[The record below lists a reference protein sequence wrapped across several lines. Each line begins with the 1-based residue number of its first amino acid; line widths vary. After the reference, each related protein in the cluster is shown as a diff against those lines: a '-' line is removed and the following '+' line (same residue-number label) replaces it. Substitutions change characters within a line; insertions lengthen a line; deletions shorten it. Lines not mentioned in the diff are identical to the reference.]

1 MHNRAA
7 IYQPGVTGKQV
18 AFLSP
23 PFTWPLRI
31 PKLITVAAVNEA
43 TIPIARENDPFENAS
58 SESSYYGILNI
69 LYYLKAKYTRIHFRY
84 SGYVYIAH
92 CEQIDQ
98 HEVLLTAH
106 GFQETQER
114 RAVLQFEAYNRYYM
128 SQVLVLRTNENGIYI
143 QFPAQ
148 LLFLQRRRH
157 IRLRFDDLFMRFT
170 ILYSPIGHTR
180 LDEKNLESRFPYVMQ
195 EIARE
200 DVSLQTMYRM
210 LVSEIQ
216 AISGDFEIVFFSA
229 RDEEQLS
236 LAEKIVK
243 EQGRSFYIEDTM
255 RVLSYTSPHS
265 HVNLTNL
272 SGIFEERAAKEGDAV
287 ALRFVEEIR
296 KADARNFIV
305 SYLMSP
311 LSLFSEIKGYVRVET
326 NQFDKKYI
334 NAAQAVDLHRLMEL
348 FSYAMSKA
356 RIRSS
361 HFDPSSVETRV
372 VNISLSGLLLEFSDE
387 AIFRYLMQHRRI
399 KMLIP
404 VMGDDLELF
413 GEIVRFTQRGGFYY
427 LGVLFFKSKPGDMIR
442 LEKFIHENM
451 QFQFL

>member
-1 MHNRAA
+1 MPDKFFFCRSFYLHPANTENRR
-7 IYQPGVTGKQV
+7 V
-18 AFLSP
+18 AELASP
-23 PFTWPLRI
+23 L
-31 PKLITVAAVNEA
+31 
-43 TIPIARENDPFENAS
+43 PIQREIDPFEDAHA
-58 SESSYYGILNI
+58 EDSYYGILNI

-98 HEVLLTAH
+98 YEVLLTAH

-128 SQVLVLRTNENGIYI
+128 SQVMVLRTNENGIYI
-143 QFPAQ
+143 QFPNE
-148 LLFLQRRRH
+148 LLYLQRRRH

-195 EIARE
+195 EVARE

-216 AISGDFEIVFFSA
+216 SISSDFEIVFFA
-229 RDEEQLS
+229 NRKDEELTQ
-236 LAEKIVK
+236 AEKIVRDYGK
-243 EQGRSFYIEDTM
+243 TFYIEDTM
-255 RVLSYTSPHS
+255 RVLSYTSPHQ
-265 HVNLTNL
+265 HVSLVNM
-272 SGIFEERAAKEGDAV
+272 SGVFEARSAAEGDTA
-287 ALRFVEEIR
+287 ALKYIEEIR

-311 LSLFSEIKGYVRVET
+311 VTLFGAMQGYVRVET

-334 NAAQAVDLHRLMEL
+334 NPTQAVDLHRLMEL
-348 FSYAMSKA
+348 FSYAMSKT

-404 VMGDDLELF
+404 VMGDDLELY
-413 GEIVRFTQRGGFYY
+413 GEIVRFSQRGGFYY

-442 LEKFIHENM
+442 LERFIHENM

>member
-1 MHNRAA
+1 MVAGRMSRFAGQVFFRALLLAPWKNRK
-7 IYQPGVTGKQV
+7 YNV
-18 AFLSP
+18 AELTHSP
-23 PFTWPLRI
+23 P
-31 PKLITVAAVNEA
+31 
-43 TIPIARENDPFENAS
+43 PIQREIDPFEDAHA
-58 SESSYYGILNI
+58 EDSYYGILNI

-98 HEVLLTAH
+98 YEVLLTAH

-128 SQVLVLRTNENGIYI
+128 SQVMVLRTNENGIYI
-143 QFPAQ
+143 QFPNE
-148 LLFLQRRRH
+148 LLYLQRRRH

-195 EIARE
+195 EVARE

-216 AISGDFEIVFFSA
+216 SISSDFEIVFFA
-229 RDEEQLS
+229 NRKDEELTQ
-236 LAEKIVK
+236 AEKIVRDYGK
-243 EQGRSFYIEDTM
+243 TFYIEDTM
-255 RVLSYTSPHS
+255 RVLSYTSPHQ
-265 HVNLTNL
+265 HVNLVNM
-272 SGIFEERAAKEGDAV
+272 SGVFEARSAAEGDTA
-287 ALRFVEEIR
+287 ALKYIEEMR

-311 LSLFSEIKGYVRVET
+311 VTLFGAMQGYVRVET

-334 NAAQAVDLHRLMEL
+334 NPTQAVDLHRLMEL
-348 FSYAMSKA
+348 FSYAMSKT

-413 GEIVRFTQRGGFYY
+413 GEIVRFSQRGGFYY

-442 LEKFIHENM
+442 LERFIHENM

>member
-1 MHNRAA
+1 M
-7 IYQPGVTGKQV
+7 TM
-18 AFLSP
+18 
-23 PFTWPLRI
+23 
-31 PKLITVAAVNEA
+31 AVPTREA
-43 TIPIARENDPFENAS
+43 NPFESAS
-58 SESSYYGILNI
+58 TEDSYYGILNI

-98 HEVLLTAH
+98 YEVLLTAH
-106 GFQETQER
+106 GFQETQDR
-114 RAVLQFEAYNRYYM
+114 RAVIQFEAYNRYYM
-128 SQVLVLRTNENGIYI
+128 AQVMVLRTNENGIYI
-143 QFPAQ
+143 QFPTE
-148 LLFLQRRRH
+148 LSFLQRRRH

-170 ILYSPIGHTR
+170 ILYSPIGHSR

-195 EIARE
+195 EVARE

-216 AISGDFEIVFFSA
+216 AISSDFDIVFYA
-229 RDEEQLS
+229 NRNEGELS
-236 LAEKIVK
+236 LPEQIVREEMK
-243 EQGRSFYIEDTM
+243 SFYIEDTM
-255 RVLSYTSPHS
+255 RVLSYTSPMADPNL
-265 HVNLTNL
+265 VNL
-272 SGIFEERAAKEGDAV
+272 SSVFEKRSAEEGDTS
-287 ALRFVEEIR
+287 ALKFIEAIR
-296 KADARNFIV
+296 KDDARKFIV
-305 SYLMSP
+305 SYMLSP
-311 LSLFSEIKGYVRVET
+311 VTLFGVIQGFVRVET

-334 NAAQAVDLHRLMEL
+334 NPQQAQDLHRLMEL
-348 FSYAMSKA
+348 FSYALSKT

-387 AIFRYLMQHRRI
+387 AIFKYLRQHRRI

-404 VMGDDLELF
+404 VMGDDLELY
-413 GEIVRFTQRGGFYY
+413 GEIVRFSERNGFYY
-427 LGVLFFKSKPGDMIR
+427 LGVLFFKSKPGDMVR

>member
-1 MHNRAA
+1 MAELGTK
-7 IYQPGVTGKQV
+7 PV
-18 AFLSP
+18 
-23 PFTWPLRI
+23 PLTRDH
-31 PKLITVAAVNEA
+31 
-43 TIPIARENDPFENAS
+43 DPFEDAQAEKS
-58 SESSYYGILNI
+58 FYGILNI

-92 CEQIDQ
+92 CEQIGQ
-98 HEVLLTAH
+98 NEVLLTAH

-128 SQVLVLRTNENGIYI
+128 SHVYVTRTNENGIYI
-143 QFPAQ
+143 QFPQ
-148 LLFLQRRRH
+148 ELLFLQRRRH

-216 AISGDFEIVFFSA
+216 AISNDFEIVFFSK
-229 RDEEQLS
+229 RKPEDLTLPER
-236 LAEKIVK
+236 IVQS
-243 EQGRSFYIEDTM
+243 EGRSFYIEDTM
-255 RVLSYTSPHS
+255 RVMSYTSPHA
-265 HVNLTNL
+265 HINLTNM
-272 SGIFEERAAKEGDAV
+272 SAMFEERVAKEGDAA
-287 ALRFVEEIR
+287 ALKFIEEMR
-296 KADARNFIV
+296 KADARKFIV

-311 LSLFSEIKGYVRVET
+311 LTLFGEMQGYVRVET

-334 NAAQAVDLHRLMEL
+334 NPMQAVDLHRLMEL

-356 RIRSS
+356 RIRTS

-387 AIFRYLMQHRRI
+387 AIFRYLMQHRRV

-404 VMGDDLELF
+404 VMGDDLELY
-413 GEIVRFTQRGGFYY
+413 GEIVRFSQRGGFYY

-442 LEKFIHENM
+442 LERFIHENM

>member
-1 MHNRAA
+1 MA
-7 IYQPGVTGKQV
+7 VV
-18 AFLSP
+18 SD
-23 PFTWPLRI
+23 I
-31 PKLITVAAVNEA
+31 PVSVQ
-43 TIPIARENDPFENAS
+43 RENDPFENAQR
-58 SESSYYGILNI
+58 EKSYYGILNI
-69 LYYLKAKYTRIHFRY
+69 LYYLKAKYTRVHFRY

-92 CEQIDQ
+92 CEQID
-98 HEVLLTAH
+98 HNEVLLTAH
-106 GFQETQER
+106 GFQETQDR

-128 SQVLVLRTNENGIYI
+128 SHVLVMRTNENGIYI
-143 QFPAQ
+143 QFPQ
-148 LLFLQRRRH
+148 ELLYLQRRRH

-170 ILYSPIGHTR
+170 IMYSPIGHTR

-216 AISGDFEIVFFSA
+216 AISTDFEIVFYSN
-229 RDEEQLS
+229 RKEEELS
-236 LAEKIVK
+236 LPEKIVRS
-243 EQGRSFYIEDTM
+243 EGRSFYVEDTM
-255 RVLSYTSPHS
+255 RVMSYTSPHP
-265 HVNLTNL
+265 HVNLTNM
-272 SGIFEERAAKEGDAV
+272 SAMFEARAASEGDAS
-287 ALRFVEEIR
+287 ALRFIEEMR
-296 KADARNFIV
+296 KADARKFIV
-305 SYLMSP
+305 SYLICP
-311 LSLFSEIKGYVRVET
+311 LTLFGEIQGYVRVET

-334 NAAQAVDLHRLMEL
+334 NSAQAVDLHRLMEL

-442 LEKFIHENM
+442 LERFIHENM

>member
-1 MHNRAA
+1 MELYRPGLLTSG
-7 IYQPGVTGKQV
+7 PGV
-18 AFLSP
+18 
-23 PFTWPLRI
+23 
-31 PKLITVAAVNEA
+31 PKIVTVAQVVQKPFPAS
-43 TIPIARENDPFENAS
+43 RESDPFEHAQ

-92 CEQIDQ
+92 CESIGQQ
-98 HEVLLTAH
+98 EVLLVAH

-114 RAVLQFEAYNRYYM
+114 RAVVQFEAYNRYYM
-128 SQVLVLRTNENGIYI
+128 SHVLVQRTNENGIYI
-143 QFPAQ
+143 QFPQQ
-148 LLFLQRRRH
+148 LLYLQRRRH

-210 LVSEIQ
+210 LVSEVQ
-216 AISGDFEIVFFSA
+216 AISKDFDIVFFA
-229 RDEEQLS
+229 QRPAEELTP
-236 LAEKIVK
+236 AEKILLHT
-243 EQGRSFYIEDTM
+243 GNTFYIEDTM
-255 RVLSYTSPHS
+255 RVISYTVPHS
-265 HVNLTNL
+265 HPNL
-272 SGIFEERAAKEGDAV
+272 SNLSSVFEERAAAEGETA
-287 ALRFVEEIR
+287 ALRYIEEIR
-296 KADARNFIV
+296 RSDAREFIV
-305 SYLMSP
+305 SYLLSP
-311 LSLFSEIKGYVRVET
+311 VSLFGEIIGYVRIET

-334 NAAQAVDLHRLMEL
+334 NHQQAVDMHRLMEL
-348 FSYAMSKA
+348 FSYAMSKI
-356 RIRSS
+356 RIRKS

-372 VNISLSGLLLEFSDE
+372 VNISLSGLLLEFSDP
-387 AIFRYLMQHRRI
+387 AIFRYLKQHRRV

-404 VMGDDLELF
+404 VMGDDLELY
-413 GEIVRFTQRGGFYY
+413 GEIVRFAERNGFYY

>member
-1 MHNRAA
+1 MQCPRPAA
-7 IYQPGVTGKQV
+7 FYS
-18 AFLSP
+18 A
-23 PFTWPLRI
+23 PFTWRPRN
-31 PKLITVAAVNEA
+31 PKLNTVAAPSELPLS
-43 TIPIARENDPFENAS
+43 ISRENNPFENAH
-58 SESSYYGILNI
+58 SEDSYYGILNI

-84 SGYVYIAH
+84 AGYVYIAH

-98 HEVLLTAH
+98 YEVLLTAH
-106 GFQETQER
+106 GFQETQDR
-114 RAVLQFEAYNRYYM
+114 RAILQFEAYNRYYM
-128 SQVLVLRTNENGIYI
+128 SHVLVMRTNENGIYI
-143 QFPAQ
+143 QFPTE
-148 LLFLQRRRH
+148 LLFLQRRTH
-157 IRLRFDDLFMRFT
+157 VRLRFDDLFMRFT

-216 AISGDFEIVFFSA
+216 AISTDFEIVFFSS
-229 RDEEQLS
+229 RKEDDLT
-236 LAEKIVK
+236 LPEKIVRS
-243 EQGRSFYIEDTM
+243 EGRSFYVEDTM
-255 RVLSYTSPHS
+255 RILSYTSPHA
-265 HVNLTNL
+265 HMNLTNM
-272 SGIFEERAAKEGDAV
+272 SGEFEKRAVKDGDAH
-287 ALRFVEEIR
+287 ALKFIEEMR
-296 KADARNFIV
+296 RSDARNFIV

-311 LSLFSEIKGYVRVET
+311 LTLFGEMQGYVRVET

-334 NAAQAVDLHRLMEL
+334 NPAQAVDLHRLMEL

-356 RIRSS
+356 RIRTS
-361 HFDPSSVETRV
+361 HFDPNSVETRV

-387 AIFRYLMQHRRI
+387 AIFRYLMQHRRV

-413 GEIVRFTQRGGFYY
+413 GEIVRFSQRGGFYY

-442 LEKFIHENM
+442 LERFIHENM

>member
-1 MHNRAA
+1 LGWQKPKMNLVAVA
-7 IYQPGVTGKQV
+7 TQSLPGFARDLD
-18 AFLSP
+18 AFEHAN
-23 PFTWPLRI
+23 T
-31 PKLITVAAVNEA
+31 
-43 TIPIARENDPFENAS
+43 EN
-58 SESSYYGILNI
+58 SYFGILNI

-98 HEVLLTAH
+98 NEVLLTAH

-114 RAVLQFEAYNRYYM
+114 RAILQFEAYNRYYM
-128 SQVLVLRTNENGIYI
+128 SQVMILRTNENGIYI
-143 QFPAQ
+143 QFPQQ
-148 LLFLQRRRH
+148 LSFLQRRRH

-216 AISGDFEIVFFSA
+216 SISSDFEIVFFKN
-229 RDEEQLS
+229 RDRATWSE
-236 LAEKIVK
+236 AERVVHDQAKTFFV
-243 EQGRSFYIEDTM
+243 EDTM
-255 RVLSYTSPHS
+255 RVLSYTSPHAHPS
-265 HVNLTNL
+265 LTNL
-272 SGIFEERAAKEGDAV
+272 SGLFETRAAEEGETG
-287 ALRFVEEIR
+287 ALKYIEGIR
-296 KADARNFIV
+296 RADARDFVV
-305 SYLMSP
+305 SYLLSP
-311 LSLFSEIKGYVRVET
+311 LTLFGEMQGYVRIET
-326 NQFDKKYI
+326 NQFDKRYI
-334 NAAQAVDLHRLMEL
+334 NSMQAVDMHRLMEL

-387 AIFRYLMQHRRI
+387 AIFKYLMQHRRI

-404 VMGDDLELF
+404 VLGDDLELF
-413 GEIVRFTQRGGFYY
+413 GEIVRFSQRGGFYY

>member
-1 MHNRAA
+1 MA
-7 IYQPGVTGKQV
+7 V
-18 AFLSP
+18 AL
-23 PFTWPLRI
+23 
-31 PKLITVAAVNEA
+31 A
-43 TIPIARENDPFENAS
+43 TEVEQHTSREVDPFESAQA
-58 SESSYYGILNI
+58 ETSYYGILNI
-69 LYYLKAKYTRIHFRY
+69 FYYLKAKYVRIHFRY

-98 HEVLLTAH
+98 YEILLSAH

-128 SQVLVLRTNENGIYI
+128 SQVMVLRTNENGIYI
-143 QFPAQ
+143 QFPHE
-148 LLFLQRRRH
+148 LLYLQRRRH

-170 ILYSPIGHTR
+170 ILYSPIGQSR

-195 EIARE
+195 EITRE

-210 LVSEIQ
+210 LISEIQ
-216 AISGDFEIVFFSA
+216 AISGDFEIVFFSR
-229 RDEEQLS
+229 RDE
-236 LAEKIVK
+236 AELTEAERLVRD
-243 EQGRSFYIEDTM
+243 QRQSFYVEDTM
-255 RVLSYTSPHS
+255 RILSYTSPHV
-265 HVNLTNL
+265 HPALANL
-272 SGIFEERAAKEGDAV
+272 SGVYEVRAADEGETQ
-287 ALRFVEEIR
+287 ALKYIEAIR
-296 KADARNFIV
+296 KSDARNFIV

-311 LSLFSEIKGYVRVET
+311 LTLFGEIQGYVRVET

-334 NAAQAVDLHRLMEL
+334 NPAQAVDLHRLTEL
-348 FSYAMSKA
+348 FSYAMSKV

-372 VNISLSGLLLEFSDE
+372 VNISLSGLLLEFSDP

-404 VMGDDLELF
+404 VMGEDLELY
-413 GEIVRFTQRGGFYY
+413 GEIVRFSQRGGFYY

-442 LEKFIHENM
+442 LERFIHENM

>member
-1 MHNRAA
+1 M
-7 IYQPGVTGKQV
+7 
-18 AFLSP
+18 
-23 PFTWPLRI
+23 
-31 PKLITVAAVNEA
+31 AVVSD
-43 TIPIARENDPFENAS
+43 IPISVQRENDPFENAQR
-58 SESSYYGILNI
+58 EKSYYGILNI
-69 LYYLKAKYTRIHFRY
+69 LYYLKAKYTRVHFRY

-98 HEVLLTAH
+98 NEVLLTAH
-106 GFQETQER
+106 GFQETQDR

-128 SQVLVLRTNENGIYI
+128 SHVLVLRTNENGIYI
-143 QFPAQ
+143 QFPQ
-148 LLFLQRRRH
+148 ELLYLQRRRH

-170 ILYSPIGHTR
+170 IMYSPIGHTR

-216 AISGDFEIVFFSA
+216 AISTDFEIVFFS
-229 RDEEQLS
+229 RKKEEELS
-236 LAEKIVK
+236 LPEKIVRSEK
-243 EQGRSFYIEDTM
+243 RSFYIEDTM
-255 RVLSYTSPHS
+255 RVLSYTSPHAQM
-265 HVNLTNL
+265 NLTNM
-272 SGIFEERAAKEGDAV
+272 STMFEARAAAEGDAS
-287 ALRFVEEIR
+287 ALRFIEEMR
-296 KADARNFIV
+296 KADARQFIV
-305 SYLMSP
+305 SYLLCP
-311 LSLFSEIKGYVRVET
+311 LSLFGEIQGYVRVET

-334 NAAQAVDLHRLMEL
+334 NSAQAVDLHRLMEL

-413 GEIVRFTQRGGFYY
+413 GEIVRFSQRGGFYY

-442 LEKFIHENM
+442 LERFIHENM

>member
-1 MHNRAA
+1 M
-7 IYQPGVTGKQV
+7 
-18 AFLSP
+18 
-23 PFTWPLRI
+23 
-31 PKLITVAAVNEA
+31 AVVSD
-43 TIPIARENDPFENAS
+43 IPISVQRENDPFENAQR
-58 SESSYYGILNI
+58 EKSYYGILNI
-69 LYYLKAKYTRIHFRY
+69 LYYLKAKYTRVHFRY

-98 HEVLLTAH
+98 NEVLLTAH
-106 GFQETQER
+106 GFQETQDR

-128 SQVLVLRTNENGIYI
+128 SHVLVLRTNENGIYI
-143 QFPAQ
+143 QFPQ
-148 LLFLQRRRH
+148 ELLFLQRRRH

-170 ILYSPIGHTR
+170 IMYSPIGHTR

-216 AISGDFEIVFFSA
+216 AISTDFEIVFFS
-229 RDEEQLS
+229 RKKEEELS
-236 LAEKIVK
+236 LPEKIVRSEK
-243 EQGRSFYIEDTM
+243 RSFYIEDTM
-255 RVLSYTSPHS
+255 RVLSYTSPHAQM
-265 HVNLTNL
+265 NLTNM
-272 SGIFEERAAKEGDAV
+272 STMFEARAASEGDAS
-287 ALRFVEEIR
+287 ALRFIEEMR
-296 KADARNFIV
+296 KADARQFIV
-305 SYLMSP
+305 SYLLSP
-311 LSLFSEIKGYVRVET
+311 LSLFGEIQGYVRVET

-334 NAAQAVDLHRLMEL
+334 NSAQAVDLHRLMEL

-442 LEKFIHENM
+442 LERFIHENM

>member
-1 MHNRAA
+1 M
-7 IYQPGVTGKQV
+7 QV
-18 AFLSP
+18 ASLADQPTLPS
-23 PFTWPLRI
+23 RDS
-31 PKLITVAAVNEA
+31 
-43 TIPIARENDPFENAS
+43 DPFAQAQTEN
-58 SESSYYGILNI
+58 SYYGILNI

-92 CEQIDQ
+92 CENIGPQ
-98 HEVLLTAH
+98 EVLLVAH

-128 SQVLVLRTNENGIYI
+128 SHVQILRTNENGIFI
-143 QFPAQ
+143 QFPQQ

-170 ILYSPIGHTR
+170 ILYSPIGHSR

-216 AISGDFEIVFFSA
+216 AISSDFTIVFFA
-229 RDEEQLS
+229 NRPETELS
-236 LAEKIVK
+236 HAEKIV
-243 EQGRSFYIEDTM
+243 RDTNTSFYIEDTM
-255 RVLSYTSPHS
+255 RVISYTSPHS
-265 HVNLTNL
+265 HPILSNL
-272 SGIFEERAAKEGDAV
+272 SSVFEKLSASEGETA
-287 ALRFVEEIR
+287 ALRYIEDIR
-296 KADARNFIV
+296 RADARQFIV

-311 LSLFSEIKGYVRVET
+311 LTLFGKILGYVRIET

-334 NAAQAVDLHRLMEL
+334 NPQQAIDMHRLMEL
-348 FSYAMSKA
+348 FSYALSKV
-356 RIRSS
+356 RIRTS
-361 HFDPSSVETRV
+361 HFNPSSVETRV
-372 VNISLSGLLLEFSDE
+372 VNISLSGLLLEFSDP
-387 AIFRYLMQHRRI
+387 AIFHYLKQHRRI

-404 VMGDDLELF
+404 VMGDDLELY
-413 GEIVRFTQRGGFYY
+413 GEIVRFAERGGFYY
-427 LGVLFFKSKPGDMIR
+427 LGVLFFKSKPGDMLR

>member
-1 MHNRAA
+1 MTDAPT
-7 IYQPGVTGKQV
+7 Q
-18 AFLSP
+18 S
-23 PFTWPLRI
+23 I
-31 PKLITVAAVNEA
+31 PSRRDL
-43 TIPIARENDPFENAS
+43 DPFESA
-58 SESSYYGILNI
+58 ETEDSYYGILNI

-98 HEVLLTAH
+98 YEVLLTAH

-128 SQVLVLRTNENGIYI
+128 SQVMVLRTNENGIYI
-143 QFPAQ
+143 QFPHE

-170 ILYSPIGHTR
+170 ILYSPIGQSR

-210 LVSEIQ
+210 LASEIQ
-216 AISGDFEIVFFSA
+216 NISSDFDIVFFGNKN
-229 RDEEQLS
+229 EEDLTV
-236 LAEKIVK
+236 AEKIVRDEK
-243 EQGRSFYIEDTM
+243 KSFYIEDTM
-255 RVLSYTSPHS
+255 RVLSYTSPLPS
-265 HVNLTNL
+265 ENLINL
-272 SGIFEERAAKEGDAV
+272 SGIFETRAAAESDTA
-287 ALRFVEEIR
+287 ALKYIEEIR

-311 LSLFSEIKGYVRVET
+311 VTLFGAIQGYVRVET

-334 NAAQAVDLHRLMEL
+334 NPMQAVDLHRLMEL
-348 FSYAMSKA
+348 FSYAMSKT

-387 AIFRYLMQHRRI
+387 AIFKYLMQHRRV

-404 VMGDDLELF
+404 VMGEDLELF
-413 GEIVRFTQRGGFYY
+413 GEIVRFSQRGGFYY

-442 LEKFIHENM
+442 LERFIHENM

>member
-1 MHNRAA
+1 MA
-7 IYQPGVTGKQV
+7 
-18 AFLSP
+18 
-23 PFTWPLRI
+23 
-31 PKLITVAAVNEA
+31 EA
-43 TIPIARENDPFENAS
+43 LAHSNPARRELDPFESADT
-58 SESSYYGILNI
+58 EDSYYGILNI

-98 HEVLLTAH
+98 YEVLLTAH

-128 SQVLVLRTNENGIYI
+128 SQVMVLRTNENGIYI
-143 QFPAQ
+143 QFPHE

-170 ILYSPIGHTR
+170 ILYSPIGQSR

-210 LVSEIQ
+210 LASEIQ
-216 AISGDFEIVFFSA
+216 TISSDFDIVFFGNKK
-229 RDEEQLS
+229 EEELTD
-236 LAEKIVK
+236 AEKIVRDQK
-243 EQGRSFYIEDTM
+243 KSFYVEDTM
-255 RVLSYTSPHS
+255 RVLSYTSPLPNE
-265 HVNLTNL
+265 NLINL
-272 SGIFEERAAKEGDAV
+272 SGIFEARAQAESDTA
-287 ALRFVEEIR
+287 ALKYIEEIR

-311 LSLFSEIKGYVRVET
+311 VTLFGAIQGYVRVET

-334 NAAQAVDLHRLMEL
+334 NPMQAVDLHRLMEL
-348 FSYAMSKA
+348 FSYAMSKT

-387 AIFRYLMQHRRI
+387 AIFRYLMQHRRV

-404 VMGDDLELF
+404 VMGEDLELY
-413 GEIVRFTQRGGFYY
+413 GEIVRFSQRAGFYY

-442 LEKFIHENM
+442 LERFIHENM

>member
-1 MHNRAA
+1 LCAA
-7 IYQPGVTGKQV
+7 PIIAGIVYLVPRNPENVDMAV
-18 AFLSP
+18 AEQR
-23 PFTWPLRI
+23 RI
-31 PKLITVAAVNEA
+31 PVQKAH
-43 TIPIARENDPFENAS
+43 DPFEDAH
-58 SESSYYGILNI
+58 SETAYYGILNI

-84 SGYVYIAH
+84 SGYVYIGH

-98 HEVLLTAH
+98 QEVLLTAH

-128 SQVLVLRTNENGIYI
+128 SQVMVLRTNENGIYI
-143 QFPAQ
+143 QFPTE
-148 LLFLQRRRH
+148 LLYLQRRRH

-170 ILYSPIGHTR
+170 ILYSPIGQSR
-180 LDEKNLESRFPYVMQ
+180 LDEKNLESRFPYVMH

-216 AISGDFEIVFFSA
+216 SISSDFDIVFFN
-229 RDEEQLS
+229 RRPEEDLS
-236 LAEKIVK
+236 DAERIVK
-243 EQGRSFYIEDTM
+243 DELKSVYIEDTM
-255 RVLSYTSPHS
+255 RILSYTAPHEDP
-265 HVNLTNL
+265 NLTNL
-272 SGIFEERAAKEGDAV
+272 SGIFEQRALKDGDTE
-287 ALRFVEEIR
+287 ALKYIEQIR
-296 KADARNFIV
+296 KADARKFIV

-311 LSLFSEIKGYVRVET
+311 LTLFGVIQGYVRVET

-334 NAAQAVDLHRLMEL
+334 NPAQAVALHRLMEL

-372 VNISLSGLLLEFSDE
+372 VNISLSGLLLEFSDQ
-387 AIFRYLMQHRRI
+387 AIFKYLMQHRRI

-404 VMGDDLELF
+404 VMGEDLELF
-413 GEIVRFTQRGGFYY
+413 GEIVRFSQRDGFYY

-442 LEKFIHENM
+442 LERFIHENM

>member
-1 MHNRAA
+1 M
-7 IYQPGVTGKQV
+7 Q
-18 AFLSP
+18 
-23 PFTWPLRI
+23 
-31 PKLITVAAVNEA
+31 
-43 TIPIARENDPFENAS
+43 RENDPFENAQR
-58 SESSYYGILNI
+58 EKSYYGILNI
-69 LYYLKAKYTRIHFRY
+69 LYYLKAKYTRVHFRY

-92 CEQIDQ
+92 CEQIELN
-98 HEVLLTAH
+98 EVLLTAH
-106 GFQETQER
+106 GFQETQDR

-128 SQVLVLRTNENGIYI
+128 SHVLVQRTNENGIYI
-143 QFPAQ
+143 QFPQ
-148 LLFLQRRRH
+148 ELLYLQRRRH

-170 ILYSPIGHTR
+170 IMYSPIGHTR

-216 AISGDFEIVFFSA
+216 AISTDFEIVFYSSKK
-229 RDEEQLS
+229 EEELS
-236 LAEKIVK
+236 LPEKIVRS
-243 EQGRSFYIEDTM
+243 EGRSFYVEDTM
-255 RVLSYTSPHS
+255 RVLSYTSPHP
-265 HVNLTNL
+265 HVHLTNM
-272 SGIFEERAAKEGDAV
+272 SAMFEARAAAEGDAS
-287 ALRFVEEIR
+287 ALRFIEEMR
-296 KADARNFIV
+296 KADARKFIV
-305 SYLMSP
+305 SYLLSP
-311 LSLFSEIKGYVRVET
+311 LSLFGEIQGYVRVET

-334 NAAQAVDLHRLMEL
+334 NSAQAVDLHRLMEL

-413 GEIVRFTQRGGFYY
+413 GEIVRFSQRGGFYY
-427 LGVLFFKSKPGDMIR
+427 LGVLFFKSRPGDMIR
-442 LEKFIHENM
+442 LERFIHENM